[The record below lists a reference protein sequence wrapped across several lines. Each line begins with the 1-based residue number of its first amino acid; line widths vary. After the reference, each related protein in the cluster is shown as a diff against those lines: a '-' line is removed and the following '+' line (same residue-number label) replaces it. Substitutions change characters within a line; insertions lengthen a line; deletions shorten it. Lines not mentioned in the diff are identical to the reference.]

1 MTTVDV
7 VYLSI
12 WRMVSSEGDTMITVE
27 VILILLMVVMVFLH
41 NAEYSPQ

>member
-12 WRMVSSEGDTMITVE
+12 WRMVCSEEDTMITVE